1 MRNDEIWR
9 PNVALMIVVV
19 VSTPLSPDDELV
31 FIKLPTYL
39 GLSNRRDQIFSLILW
54 QTAIA
59 RRPNTGKIP
68 SSSFITLEVE

>member
-19 VSTPLSPDDELV
+19 VSTPDDELV